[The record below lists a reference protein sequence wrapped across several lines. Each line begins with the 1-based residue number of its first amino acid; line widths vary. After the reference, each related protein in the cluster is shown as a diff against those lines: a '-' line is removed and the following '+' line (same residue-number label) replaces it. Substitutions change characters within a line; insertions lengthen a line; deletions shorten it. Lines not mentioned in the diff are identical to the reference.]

1 MCVTASTPPSLP
13 DIPAIKDS
21 IAPLVSEATVRQV
34 LVVCNAVSRTVKKFY
49 LLGQQKVSEIMNPE
63 KDENNA
69 ANGAVVVPEIAVD
82 TNRKVEK
89 ADEN

>member
-1 MCVTASTPPSLP
+1 MLCRGL
-13 DIPAIKDS
+13 
-21 IAPLVSEATVRQV
+21 
-34 LVVCNAVSRTVKKFY
+34 RTVKKLY

-69 ANGAVVVPEIAVD
+69 VNGAVVVPEIAVD

>member
-21 IAPLVSEATVRQV
+21 IAPSVSEATVRQV
-34 LVVCNAVSRTVKKFY
+34 LVVCNAVSRTVKKLY

-69 ANGAVVVPEIAVD
+69 VNGAVVVPEIAVD